1 MANTIKC
8 TINGNQCIVTLTNGI
23 AKLSI
28 LKTDSRVLAG
38 KYICLGKLTAGIA
51 K

>member
-1 MANTIKC
+1 MASVVKC
-8 TINGNQCIVTLTNGI
+8 TISGSECIVTLTNDI

-38 KYICLGKLTAGIA
+38 KYICLEKLTVSIA